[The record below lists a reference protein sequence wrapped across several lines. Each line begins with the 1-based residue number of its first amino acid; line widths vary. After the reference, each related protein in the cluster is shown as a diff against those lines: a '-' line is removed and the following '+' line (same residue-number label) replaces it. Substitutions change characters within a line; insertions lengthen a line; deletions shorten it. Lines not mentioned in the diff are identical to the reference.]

1 MAGPAERQELANV
14 ERQRQEAGPAR
25 VQEFVNIEH
34 QLQMAG
40 PAEMQEFANVER
52 QRQEAGPARVQ
63 EFVNIKHQLQWLDA
77 RECGNL
83 CILNE
88 VENIV
93 KREQGFVRR
102 VEYVNCGGGGEGYP
116 RRNAGIFE
124 LDSYVRRGSCISV
137 NRVAETFQASP
148 ASEIWQQIRSGGL
161 EGLVEGGVICFGE
174 FPEAIGESRRLKS
187 WWEERMVVCR
197 KLSDLG
203 GTERG
208 NVPGVKSQSVLSL
221 REAACEHAREIVE
234 PENLTSYEFRIMRET
249 EEAALAQEHVRGKS
263 GTSVH
268 AANESPPLLNRFHV
282 MILTQ
287 QIGAGRGTA
296 TAASRRHTDAA
307 LESRVLKGHRNTPH
321 VSKAPK

>member
-1 MAGPAERQELANV
+1 
-14 ERQRQEAGPAR
+14 
-25 VQEFVNIEH
+25 
-34 QLQMAG
+34 MAG

-63 EFVNIKHQLQWLDA
+63 EFVNIKHQLQMA
-77 RECGNL
+77 GPAEMRE
-83 CILNE
+83 
-88 VENIV
+88 
-93 KREQGFVRR
+93 FVHLERQR
-102 VEYVNCGGGGEGYP
+102 HK
-116 RRNAGIFE
+116 AGPAGTQEFHIR
-124 LDSYVRRGSCISV
+124 DSYGRRGNCISV

-208 NVPGVKSQSVLSL
+208 NIPGVKSQSVLSL

-234 PENLTSYEFRIMRET
+234 PENLTSYEFRIMSE
-249 EEAALAQEHVRGKS
+249 
-263 GTSVH
+263 
-268 AANESPPLLNRFHV
+268 
-282 MILTQ
+282 
-287 QIGAGRGTA
+287 
-296 TAASRRHTDAA
+296 
-307 LESRVLKGHRNTPH
+307 
-321 VSKAPK
+321 